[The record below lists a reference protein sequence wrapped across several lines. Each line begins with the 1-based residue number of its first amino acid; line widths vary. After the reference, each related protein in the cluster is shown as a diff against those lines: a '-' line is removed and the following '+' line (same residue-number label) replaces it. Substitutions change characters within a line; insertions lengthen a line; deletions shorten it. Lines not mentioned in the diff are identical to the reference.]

1 LIDAV
6 ELRSL
11 LVQACPSSAAVWI
24 DSDNEDAGAPGGRL
38 GYLDAGDFV
47 RHLVSLRLAGDTSEF
62 PAVFDVIER
71 LVLEGDPYVSNL
83 AVIGYLEGLQMMTVT
98 GAGLDP
104 ESDFRPWLRP
114 ESEKKWQQINR
125 FWEGD
130 ASALN
135 DDGG

>member
-1 LIDAV
+1 
-6 ELRSL
+6 
-11 LVQACPSSAAVWI
+11 
-24 DSDNEDAGAPGGRL
+24 
-38 GYLDAGDFV
+38 
-47 RHLVSLRLAGDTSEF
+47 
-62 PAVFDVIER
+62 VFDVIER